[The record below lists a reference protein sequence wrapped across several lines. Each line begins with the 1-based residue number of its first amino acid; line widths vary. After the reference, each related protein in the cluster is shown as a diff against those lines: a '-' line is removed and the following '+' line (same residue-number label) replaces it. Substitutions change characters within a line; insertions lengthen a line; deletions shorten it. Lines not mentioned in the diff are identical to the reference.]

1 MTGRTV
7 VRRAVAQPTALPD
20 TPQDSVSV
28 AEQSGDDGLT
38 EDAKQ
43 HGRFQLLGAALLAA
57 GRPLSGQELGGLL
70 SLSVART
77 ATLVTAY
84 DQALLDMGA
93 GFRVEAVGGGYRL
106 VVLPDLAAR
115 LSPVLAPPPL
125 PSLSAAALEVL
136 AVIAYR
142 QPVTRAEIEAMRGG
156 SSSTL
161 LTLQERELIRVAGK
175 SPAVGQ
181 PLLYATTGRFLIEF
195 GLNALSD
202 LPEPG
207 SQDFSGLLR
216 G

>member
-1 MTGRTV
+1 VNSSEAGSD
-7 VRRAVAQPTALPD
+7 A
-20 TPQDSVSV
+20 SVSGEES
-28 AEQSGDDGLT
+28 AAGTLQ
-38 EDAKQ
+38 EDALQ
-43 HGRFQLLGAALLAA
+43 EHAVRNGQFQLLGAALLAA
-57 GRPLSGQELGGLL
+57 GRPLSGHELGGLL
-70 SLSVART
+70 SLSPAQT
-77 ATLVTAY
+77 AALVTAY
-84 DQALLDMGA
+84 DQALLGIGA

-106 VVLPDLAAR
+106 VVLPALAAR

-125 PSLSAAALEVL
+125 PALSAAALEVL

-161 LTLQERELIRVAGK
+161 LTLQERELIRVAGR

-181 PLLYATTGRFLIEF
+181 PLLYATTERFLIEF